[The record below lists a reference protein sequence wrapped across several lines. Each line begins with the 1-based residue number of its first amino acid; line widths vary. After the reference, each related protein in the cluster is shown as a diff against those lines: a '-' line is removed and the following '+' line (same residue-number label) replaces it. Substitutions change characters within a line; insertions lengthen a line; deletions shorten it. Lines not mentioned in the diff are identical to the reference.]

1 MTSLFYSLPGWIAAV
16 LVLGLAL
23 TSDSDAALGF
33 SVHFGSSLRNEEKE
47 IAINLMQV
55 VAAYIGIMLAFAGVA
70 VWQNFA
76 DADTAVHQEAATAAE
91 LYRDLTTYGPET
103 KPRAATCELTLG
115 AFVHDEW
122 PSLRDGHGSLTTED
136 ALGRIFVELGN
147 FNPQSNRDSAIFTE
161 FILQIERSGGSQT
174 KPNYRQSGRHTAD
187 SVDRRP
193 GRIDFDHFIRVRIL
207 SHPLQLSHDIG
218 HVGCHR
224 PCLPVHSDGGPPISR
239 ANSASKTPTWCNS
252 LRHSTGSIDW
262 SRPIIE
268 LRQS

>member
-23 TSDSDAALGF
+23 AVGLGC
-33 SVHFGSSLRNEEKE
+33 SVGVQRSFRLKPTDEEKE

-103 KPRAATCELTLG
+103 QATRGDLRAYIGSIL
-115 AFVHDEW
+115 HDEW
-122 PSLRDGHGSLTTED
+122 PSLRDGHGSLATEA

-161 FILQIERSGGSQT
+161 FILQIERPGGSQA

-207 SHPLQLSHDIG
+207 SHTLQPSHDIG

-224 PCLPVHSDGGPPISR
+224 PCLPVHSDGGPPIQGR
-239 ANSASKTPTWCNS
+239 IQRPKHRLGATHCDIRQA
-252 LRHSTGSIDW
+252 RSTGLGQ
-262 SRPIIE
+262 P
-268 LRQS
+268 